1 MKGYILFWVAM
12 VVFLV
17 LLPFC
22 IAYNAIRSLF
32 HGGNRLHYVAILI
45 DKIGNVMMGPFFN
58 DTMQRDGYEF
68 GHYTETISKVLGIN
82 KELGTL
88 TKFGKVLADFLN
100 WIDKDHVEK
109 AARKIEL

>member
-1 MKGYILFWVAM
+1 MKGYILFWVAF

-22 IAYNAIRSLF
+22 IAYNAVRSLF

-58 DTMQRDGYEF
+58 DTMQKDGYEF

-82 KELGTL
+82 KEIGTL
-88 TKFGKVLADFLN
+88 TKFGELLADFLN
-100 WIDKDHVEK
+100 WIDPNHVEK
-109 AARKIEL
+109 AARNAEL